1 MRGYMRRKRAEG
13 KIKHWKQHKLEKE
26 ERGLT
31 NRITSV
37 PLSTSKVVSIIAK
50 DYITKHE
57 KSQHNESTPTPK
69 KELQR

>member
-1 MRGYMRRKRAEG
+1 MKKFRSVT
-13 KIKHWKQHKLEKE
+13 IPEKTFQMI
-26 ERGLT
+26 RGLT